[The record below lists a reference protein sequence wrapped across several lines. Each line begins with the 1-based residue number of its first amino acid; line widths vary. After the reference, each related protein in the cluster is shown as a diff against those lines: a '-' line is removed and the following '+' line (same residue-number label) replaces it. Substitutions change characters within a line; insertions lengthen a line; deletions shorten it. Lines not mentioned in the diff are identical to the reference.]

1 MAKEQKKIETAFQIE
16 NDYEETKTELDTV
29 NDQESKFDQSEVSSS
44 DSEPGDTNYEPSP
57 HLAQPATG
65 GDPLPEFR
73 HSILSPDALTLDD
86 V

>member
-1 MAKEQKKIETAFQIE
+1 MEKEKKKIESAFQIE

-57 HLAQPATG
+57 
-65 GDPLPEFR
+65 
-73 HSILSPDALTLDD
+73 I
-86 V
+86 VN